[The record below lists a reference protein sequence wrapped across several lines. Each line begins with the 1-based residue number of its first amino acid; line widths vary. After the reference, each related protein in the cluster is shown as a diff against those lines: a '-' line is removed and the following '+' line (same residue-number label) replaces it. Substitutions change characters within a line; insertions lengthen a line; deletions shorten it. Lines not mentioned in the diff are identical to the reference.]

1 MNTFGSLSRR
11 SRAVLLVLIVLVG
24 TGLFWGRSLFGPAD
38 GQAGRKEQTAS
49 IETAPSGS
57 DKTADTQSLDLSEK
71 QAATLKIGPIA
82 SRDFALLKTAVGT
95 IDFNENLLVQVF
107 SQYPGKILK
116 ANFNIGDD
124 VKAGDV
130 LFTIDSP
137 DLLQAESTLLATAGV
152 LELQKRTL
160 ARATNLL
167 KAGGSAQKDVDQST
181 SDQQTAEGNYKA
193 ARDAV
198 RIFGKSDAEIDQ
210 VVDMRKVDSTLRVP
224 SPIAGRVVARNA
236 APGLLTQ
243 PDSTS
248 APFSVADVSK
258 MWMLAN
264 VIETDAPAY
273 KVGQDVEVRVPAYPD
288 KVFRGHVTTVGSMI
302 DPNTRRQLVR
312 SEIDDPQHQLRSGM
326 FASFVTHVGD
336 VAHSLAVPTEGVV
349 REGDGTMTVWVTS
362 DRRRFTR
369 RTVTIGLQQDGWD
382 QILEGL
388 SPGETVVTD
397 GAVFLS
403 NKLLLGDAG

>member
-1 MNTFGSLSRR
+1 V
-11 SRAVLLVLIVLVG
+11 VLLALIIIGVAA
-24 TGLFWGRSLFGPAD
+24 LFWSAGFVGRAD
-38 GQAGRKEQTAS
+38 TAAGRKEANSSAAADPSGKPSDTAS
-49 IETAPSGS
+49 VE
-57 DKTADTQSLDLSEK
+57 LSER
-71 QAATLKIGPIA
+71 QAGTLKTGPVG
-82 SRDFALLKTAVGT
+82 SRDFTVFKTAVGT
-95 IDFNENLLVQVF
+95 IDFNEDLLVQVF

-137 DLLQAESTLLATAGV
+137 DLLQAESALLAAAGV

-160 ARATNLL
+160 ARATGLL

-181 SDQQTAEGNYKA
+181 SDEQTAEGNFKA

-198 RIFGKSDAEIDQ
+198 RIFGKTDVEIDQ
-210 VVDMRKVDSTLRVP
+210 IVEKRKVDSVLLVP
-224 SPIAGRVVARNA
+224 SPISGRVVARSA
-236 APGLLTQ
+236 APGFLTQ
-243 PDSTS
+243 PGN
-248 APFSVADVSK
+248 APAPYAVADLST
-258 MWMLAN
+258 MWMIAN

-273 KVGQDVEVRVPAYPD
+273 KLGQSVEVTVPAYPD
-288 KVFRGHVTTVGSMI
+288 AVFKGRVTTLGSII
-302 DPNTRRQLVR
+302 DPNTHRQLVR
-312 SEIDDPQHQLRSGM
+312 SQIDDPKHLLRSGM
-326 FASFVTHVGD
+326 FASFVIRVGD
-336 VAHSLAVPTEGVV
+336 PMHSLAVPANGVV

-362 DRRRFTR
+362 ENNHFTK
-369 RTVTIGLQQDGWD
+369 RTVKVGLQQDGWI

-388 SPGETVVTD
+388 QPAEIVVTD